1 MVLSAFLARPLYA
14 LCSMPFA
21 RAIRDLKSKIQNRM
35 NPIILFIFL
44 LDAKCHIVV
53 TDVAPDTKIN
63 IAGNCNIFFVP
74 IDNFFSAITFI
85 FDPSQGGGFSF

>member
-1 MVLSAFLARPLYA
+1 
-14 LCSMPFA
+14 
-21 RAIRDLKSKIQNRM
+21 
-35 NPIILFIFL
+35 L

-53 TDVAPDTKIN
+53 TDVALGTKIN

-74 IDNFFSAITFI
+74 MNKNFSVITFI